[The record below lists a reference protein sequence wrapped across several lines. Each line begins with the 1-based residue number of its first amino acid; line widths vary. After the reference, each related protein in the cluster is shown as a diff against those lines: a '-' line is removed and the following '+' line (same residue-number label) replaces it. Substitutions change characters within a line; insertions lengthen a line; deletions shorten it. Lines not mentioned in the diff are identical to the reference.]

1 MHLVLWNG
9 EWGSGMVGD
18 AKNTIVVEVIVGVA
32 TVVVAVLVTVFQF
45 PLSTRD
51 YGKFYLHELL

>member
-9 EWGSGMVGD
+9 EWGSCMVGD

-32 TVVVAVLVTVFQF
+32 TVVVAVVVTVFQF
-45 PLSTRD
+45 PLYTRY
-51 YGKFYLHELL
+51 YGKCYLHELL